1 MSKFNKLDMA
11 KEVAK
16 HPQIVL
22 KNYFFGLLS
31 NTVYAPTSSEVESY
45 SNYYQDKDALL
56 FRNLIDASA
65 SDLEQNLKPLED
77 VETKEDG
84 KYRLDLCVSHD
95 GQFIAAM
102 QLNEVVG
109 DVVKHLTPV
118 RYFMGE
124 EAQKVDQIF

>member
-22 KNYFFGLLS
+22 KNHFFGLFS

-95 GQFIAAM
+95 GQFIAM
-102 QLNEVVG
+102 QLNEVVN
-109 DVVKHLTPV
+109 DVAKHLTPV
-118 RYFMGE
+118 RYFIGE

>member
-22 KNYFFGLLS
+22 KNHFFGLFG

-45 SNYYQDKDALL
+45 SNYYEDKEAFL

-95 GQFIAAM
+95 GQFIAM
-102 QLNEVVG
+102 QLNEVVN
-109 DVVKHLTPV
+109 DVAKHLTPV
-118 RYFMGE
+118 RYFIGE

>member
-16 HPQIVL
+16 HPQIIL
-22 KNYFFGLLS
+22 KNHFFGL
-31 NTVYAPTSSEVESY
+31 PTSSEVESY

-95 GQFIAAM
+95 GQFIAM

>member
-1 MSKFNKLDMA
+1 MSNFNKLDMA

-77 VETKEDG
+77 M
-84 KYRLDLCVSHD
+84 VSSLPCSL
-95 GQFIAAM
+95 M
-102 QLNEVVG
+102 KWSVTL
-109 DVVKHLTPV
+109 
-118 RYFMGE
+118 
-124 EAQKVDQIF
+124 